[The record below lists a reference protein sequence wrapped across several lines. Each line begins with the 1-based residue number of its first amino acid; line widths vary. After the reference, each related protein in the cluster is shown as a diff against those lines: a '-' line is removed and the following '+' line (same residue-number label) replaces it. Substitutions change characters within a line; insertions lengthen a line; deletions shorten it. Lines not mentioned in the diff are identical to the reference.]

1 MSNMSNM
8 SNLEVARGIIMMVI
22 DDLTSR
28 KGFDLFWDN
37 INDNIKSDIIT
48 KLEQIAKNYIDDIR
62 EE

>member
-1 MSNMSNM
+1 M